1 MTYDIVNIVNIS
13 VDTAIPNP
21 INCGEVEIEGSKD
34 TQHSGT
40 SEHYM
45 EMSNDVESIME
56 EYIHTSMGDGHPR
69 DSTGNKEEYKRKRK

>member
-1 MTYDIVNIVNIS
+1 MDIS
-13 VDTAIPNP
+13 VYTAVFNP
-21 INCGEVEIEGSKD
+21 INCGEVEIEGSEN

-69 DSTGNKEEYKRKRK
+69 DSTGNEEEYKRKRK